1 MTKRGLPVLSSVV
14 LLLSVNQAIV
24 RGQSANPDVVRT
36 NTRVVSVDVLV
47 QDKKTHQPVT
57 GLSLD
62 DFRVLDNDRERK
74 LTYFGSQG
82 VTRQPLS
89 LALTFELNTS
99 AELYLAKPEVMEE
112 IISALGK
119 LDPLDE
125 VAVLQTWCEP
135 DPHDSWSLQLRSRV
149 VQPFTSDRA
158 QTATSLRSVQQFAEQ
173 NLKHTKWYLST
184 SAALKKYWKRAIWDG
199 VKGAAGVPWVPPAKI
214 TIEPD
219 FKLVV
224 DRAPAWAQERPDSL
238 LAIVSITDDQFEE
251 WLGDSVKH
259 AESLIAAG
267 VMVNGVVVKKD
278 LMGHAVDVTCTMLSP
293 AIRARCHTISYYS
306 EQTGGQITNVSKP
319 AEFAGGIANLVG
331 GLASRYSVGFRLGD
345 DERDNGKMH
354 KLSVTVSDPSK
365 KNNNGQLIVSARR
378 GYYLPTLQESAAK

>member
-1 MTKRGLPVLSSVV
+1 MRKRGLPVLSSIV
-14 LLLSVNQAIV
+14 LFLSLSQAIV

-36 NTRVVSVDVLV
+36 NTRVVSVDVMV
-47 QDKKTHQPVT
+47 QDKKTHEPVS

-62 DFRVLDNDRERK
+62 AFRVLDNGRERK
-74 LTYFGSQG
+74 LTYFGPRG
-82 VTRQPLS
+82 LTRQPLT

-135 DPHDSWSLQLRSRV
+135 DPHNSWSLELRSRV
-149 VQPFTSDRA
+149 VQPFTRDRA
-158 QTATSLRSVQQFAEQ
+158 QTAAAVRSVQQFAEQ
-173 NLKHTKWYLST
+173 NLPHVKWLFSL
-184 SAALKKYWKRAIWDG
+184 SAAYKKYWKRAIWDG
-199 VKGAAGVPWVPPAKI
+199 MKGAVGVPWEPPMKMSV
-214 TIEPD
+214 EPD

-238 LAIVSITDDQFEE
+238 LAIVSITDDLFAE
-251 WLGDSVKH
+251 WSGDREKH

-267 VMVNGVVVKKD
+267 VMVNGVVVKKNLTGRGVD
-278 LMGHAVDVTCTMLSP
+278 LTCTILSP
-293 AIRARCHTISYYS
+293 TMRARCHTISYYS
-306 EQTGGQITNVSKP
+306 EQTGGQISNVSKP
-319 AEFAGGIANLVG
+319 AEFASATSNLIA

-354 KLSVTVSDPSK
+354 KLSVTVSVPNK
-365 KNNNGQLIVSARR
+365 KNNNGQLMVSARR
-378 GYYLPTLQESAAK
+378 GYYLPVFPESAAK

>member
-1 MTKRGLPVLSSVV
+1 MRKRGLPVLSSIV
-14 LLLSVNQAIV
+14 LFLSLSQAIV

-36 NTRVVSVDVLV
+36 NTRVVSVDVMV
-47 QDKKTHQPVT
+47 QDKKTHEPVS

-62 DFRVLDNDRERK
+62 AFRVLDNGRERK
-74 LTYFGSQG
+74 LTYFGPRG
-82 VTRQPLS
+82 LTRQPLT

-135 DPHDSWSLQLRSRV
+135 DPHNSWSLELRSRV
-149 VQPFTSDRA
+149 VQPFTRDRA
-158 QTATSLRSVQQFAEQ
+158 QTAAAVRSVQQFAEQ
-173 NLKHTKWYLST
+173 NLPHVKWLFSL
-184 SAALKKYWKRAIWDG
+184 SAAYKKYWKRAIWDG
-199 VKGAAGVPWVPPAKI
+199 MKGAVGVPWEPPMKMSV
-214 TIEPD
+214 EPD

-238 LAIVSITDDQFEE
+238 LAIVSITDDLFAE
-251 WLGDSVKH
+251 WSGDSEKH

-267 VMVNGVVVKKD
+267 VMVNGVVVKKNLTGRGVD
-278 LMGHAVDVTCTMLSP
+278 LTCTILSP
-293 AIRARCHTISYYS
+293 TMRARCHTISYYS
-306 EQTGGQITNVSKP
+306 EQTGGQISNVSQP
-319 AEFAGGIANLVG
+319 AEFVDAFANLVG

-345 DERDNGKMH
+345 DEGDNGKMH
-354 KLSVTVSDPSK
+354 KLSVTVSVPNK
-365 KNNNGQLIVSARR
+365 KDNNGQLIVRARR
-378 GYYLPTLQESAAK
+378 GYYLPVFPENASK